1 MQADLREIGA
11 LTTPKVS
18 FVGQDVLINAVDRVR
33 PTATDFASINT
44 ENMNQ
49 QIVLKDDAGEFTVS
63 VFQGPDASRTVLF
76 AVGGGGNP
84 CRHTPLL
91 KMLAE
96 QGCTVVAPHF
106 ERMTSH
112 LVSAP
117 ELALRIR
124 RVRLALDYATRAE
137 QPIYGVG
144 HSIGASI
151 LIGSAGGQLWLRDGR
166 RLEFEA
172 GKKIERMVVFTPAMD
187 FFAAPGAL
195 DEVRIPVQAWAG
207 SLDSTTPPSQTV
219 FLKSSLGSLVDARF
233 IEGAGHFS
241 FMNELPP
248 NVVDTVDERES
259 FLAQLNLEV
268 SKFLFG

>member
-1 MQADLREIGA
+1 
-11 LTTPKVS
+11 
-18 FVGQDVLINAVDRVR
+18 
-33 PTATDFASINT
+33 
-44 ENMNQ
+44 
-49 QIVLKDDAGEFTVS
+49 
-63 VFQGPDASRTVLF
+63 
-76 AVGGGGNP
+76 
-84 CRHTPLL
+84 
-91 KMLAE
+91 
-96 QGCTVVAPHF
+96 
-106 ERMTSH
+106 

-151 LIGSAGGQLWLRDGR
+151 LIGLAGGQLWLRDGR